1 MILHG
6 PASGVRRHGVRWCH
20 DVRAC
25 PAVRRHSV
33 CYRQPASDP
42 RRSDSSGD
50 PAAFLSGR
58 RPGGGGIFSRPR
70 CGGLLPLSLPN
81 FYENFLKEIF
91 TLLLL
96 RNRDTFFGMYDP
108 AINGYDPMLI
118 DSDRVKT
125 KRWLSESDR
134 VVDICEWLASGGS
147 LIELCKMLDVQYS
160 SVLRWINIDGERRRA
175 YEMAL
180 KDRDEFV
187 KQELIDELRKI
198 CKVDIRRAFDEGG
211 NLLSIK
217 EMPEDVAKAVSAFDI
232 DEDALGNERVRVRF
246 LDKLKAI
253 ETMGKNLKMFVDRV
267 EHSGTVTLEDMVV
280 GSLAPP
286 VVGVTPAE
294 IKALTDDA

>member
-1 MILHG
+1 
-6 PASGVRRHGVRWCH
+6 
-20 DVRAC
+20 
-25 PAVRRHSV
+25 
-33 CYRQPASDP
+33 
-42 RRSDSSGD
+42 
-50 PAAFLSGR
+50 
-58 RPGGGGIFSRPR
+58 
-70 CGGLLPLSLPN
+70 
-81 FYENFLKEIF
+81 
-91 TLLLL
+91 
-96 RNRDTFFGMYDP
+96 MYDP
-108 AINGYDPMLI
+108 MVIE
-118 DSDRVKT
+118 SDRVKT